1 MPNPSIYKDI
11 VEVQVLIVLGAVP
24 QFGFGTPLLVSEF
37 PASVAFPGRTKFYT
51 GSAQEILGAV
61 LADGFSLS
69 DPAYKMTAASL
80 LPDPKL
86 ASLYIGRKD
95 PLDATLTDAM
105 NAIVAENDDG
115 WYPFAF
121 DTRSKADIIELAT
134 WAEQREFHWYM
145 ALTKDAEVL
154 AQTPNNIVDLL
165 NAQSFTRTAILF
177 RDAASLATPAI
188 ALSASETFALDD
200 GLELLIEVDGGAPQ
214 SFIFVA
220 TAASQTCAN
229 AEPFVLFNN
238 AEFLISLDGGPTQTI
253 KFVATAA
260 SVKTANAETYNIQP
274 NQTLSVQVDGG
285 APQIATFVG
294 TAGTRLSGAA
304 EPFPL
309 VDLQTLTISV
319 NLAPA
324 QLVTF
329 VDNPIDF
336 PGGIG
341 NATANQVASYINA
354 NTTGLNATVSG
365 GNVRLTSAT
374 FGTSSGME
382 ITGGTANAVL
392 NFPLGNNAGT
402 GDAADLSAMTAA
414 EAIVRLNADITG
426 QTATVDGTRVKM
438 TSATLGT
445 SSQIQ
450 VTGGTANAAFAF
462 STAPFKGTGDAADIT
477 ATTAFEVVQK
487 FNLSIV
493 GATSEV
499 SGGNV
504 KIISNTKGT
513 ASGVNP
519 QGGNANLVLGFP
531 LGNIAGT
538 GDAANIKQT
547 TAAEVAT
554 KINIGIVDAFAEVSG
569 LKVKVTSNTVTTT
582 STLLFYG
589 TANDI
594 LQFPEEIV
602 KGTGTLEDYADCE
615 WFGRCL
621 VADLDQEQ
629 TNWNHQL
636 LPTLVGDKLTPVQKA
651 YLKSKSCNF
660 IDPVDNR
667 VRWGTMAKSK
677 FYIDQR
683 TTVDWVKAR
692 VTEALKVWL
701 DQNADA
707 LKKIPYTQKGI
718 NAAFSIIA
726 GAMERAE
733 NANHIDSR
741 WRDNFIIPKRSQVS
755 LADLNDRRLKGLED
769 LAFFV
774 QGINSVKAKITL
786 QVG

>member
-1 MPNPSIYKDI
+1 MPNPSILKDI

-24 QFGFGTPLLVSEF
+24 QFGFGTPMLVSEF
-37 PASVAFPGRTKFYT
+37 PASVAFPGRTKQYI
-51 GSAQEILGAV
+51 GSANEILGAI
-61 LADGFSLS
+61 LADGFTIN
-69 DPAYKMTAASL
+69 DPAYRMASATL

-86 ASLYIGRKD
+86 ADIYIGRKD
-95 PLDATLTDAM
+95 PLDATLTDTM

-121 DTRSKADIIELAT
+121 DERSKAGILELAA
-134 WAEQREFHWYM
+134 WAELREFHWYM
-145 ALTKDAEVL
+145 PLTKDAEVL
-154 AQTPNNIVDLL
+154 AQTPNNVVDLL

-188 ALSASETFALDD
+188 ALSAAQTFALDD
-200 GLELLIEVDGGAPQ
+200 GLELLVEVDGGITQ
-214 SFIFVA
+214 SFIFAA
-220 TAASQTCAN
+220 TAASVISAN
-229 AEPFVLFNN
+229 AAPFVLFNG
-238 AEFLISLDGGPTQTI
+238 AEFLVSIDGGPTQTVE
-253 KFVATAA
+253 FEAAAA
-260 SVKTANAETYNIQP
+260 SVTTANAETYNIQP

-285 APQIATFVG
+285 APQVATFLG
-294 TAGTRLSGAA
+294 TAGTQLSGAA
-304 EPFPL
+304 EPFAL
-309 VDLQTLTISV
+309 VDGQTLTISV
-319 NLAPA
+319 DLAPA

-329 VDNPIDF
+329 IDNVIDF

-341 NATANQVASYINA
+341 NATANQVASYINK

-402 GDAADLSAMTAA
+402 GDAADLAAMTAA
-414 EAIVRLNADITG
+414 EAIIRINADIAG

-450 VTGGTANAAFAF
+450 VTGGTANAALGFN
-462 STAPFKGTGDAADIT
+462 TAPFKGTGDAADIT
-477 ATTAFEVVQK
+477 AVTASEVAQK
-487 FNLSIV
+487 FSLSIV

-499 SGGNV
+499 SGNNV
-504 KIISNTKGT
+504 TITSNTKGT
-513 ASGVNP
+513 SSGVNP

-531 LGNIAGT
+531 LGNVAGT
-538 GDAANIKQT
+538 GDAANIKQA

-554 KINIGIVDAFAEVSG
+554 KLNLGLVGAFAEVSG
-569 LKVKVTSNTVTTT
+569 LKVKVTSNSVTTS
-582 STLLFYG
+582 STLLFSG
-589 TANDI
+589 TANAV
-594 LQFPEEIV
+594 LQFSEELV
-602 KGTGTLEDYADCE
+602 KGTGTLEDYAECE
-615 WFGRCL
+615 WLGRCL

-667 VRWGTMAKSK
+667 VRWGTMVKSK

-718 NAAFSIIA
+718 NAAFSVIA

-733 NANHIDSR
+733 NANHIDNR
-741 WRDNFIIPKRSQVS
+741 WRDNFIIPKRSQIS
-755 LADLNDRRLKGLED
+755 LADLNDRRLTGLEG